1 MKTSQIQ
8 SVPLGAFV
16 AHTLAPQA
24 NDLAG
29 QARMFKETYYAG
41 RAWIERFDQH
51 WKERHLAIYFICC
64 AGGAIASFFLG
75 LEMYSTILTDAYF
88 KTSEEGAPLAAV
100 MLISLFF
107 TSLSL
112 YTGHLA
118 ARVFNGRYCEWL
130 EKNELLGGEPLAVI
144 HYQMEQER
152 AGAHLKFAAMI
163 LFTFGI
169 SVMITYQRFVYLN
182 TAGMLEFAMLLLPIV
197 TYIVE
202 VITGEMAVLFLRRIY
217 CKWELDRVRRRFKTR
232 MLQTAA
238 LDKQVA
244 TGWRDAIRN
253 GESPQMLADVRQ
265 CIYRTKNRGTDHD
278 DYVDICPESSIAL
291 AQSELAFER

>member
-1 MKTSQIQ
+1 MKTNQI
-8 SVPLGAFV
+8 VPAPVGEFV

-24 NDLAG
+24 NQLAG
-29 QARMFKETYYAG
+29 QARMLQETYHAG

-51 WKERHLAIYFICC
+51 WQERHLAIYFICC

-75 LEMYSTILTDAYF
+75 IEMYHTILTDSYF

-130 EKNELLGGEPLAVI
+130 EKNELLGGAPLAVI
-144 HYQMEQER
+144 RYQMDQER
-152 AGAHLKFAAMI
+152 TDAHLKFAAMI
-163 LFTFGI
+163 LFTFGV
-169 SVMITYQRFVYLN
+169 SVMITYQRFVYMNSASILQ
-182 TAGMLEFAMLLLPIV
+182 FAMLLLPIV

-217 CKWELDRVRRRFKTR
+217 CKWEKEHVYRRFKAL

-238 LDKQVA
+238 LDKKVA
-244 TGWRDAIRN
+244 SGWRDAIRN
-253 GESPQMLADVRQ
+253 GESPQILADVRQ

-278 DYVDICPESSIAL
+278 DYVDICPESSFAV